1 MTTNKPAQKSKT
13 SPVPV
18 PVGEVNPVSGDAGY
32 ASLVTGS
39 AFPATFI
46 VSSYL
51 GGSTE
56 PYEILK
62 QLHKQA
68 DAVHQGDMAQVES
81 MLMHQAVA
89 LQSMFVDLAS
99 RAKTAQSL
107 QTVQCLTQ
115 LALRSQAGCR
125 NTLQTLA
132 EVKNPRQ
139 VAFVKQTNVAQTQ
152 QVNNGVR
159 PSARRAADARR
170 DDAGGNAQHSNPRK
184 PRVDP
189 GDHDQ
194 ADAAATRGAVRHAD
208 VDPLL
213 KDRRDFTGFFS
224 NISTGFTGRPG
235 SKAYEPWQAM

>member
-18 PVGEVNPVSGDAGY
+18 PVGEVNPVNGDAVY

-56 PYEILK
+56 PRDILK

-89 LQSMFVDLAS
+89 LQSMFADLAS
-99 RAKTAQSL
+99 RAKKAQSL

-152 QVNNGVR
+152 QVNNGVPP
-159 PSARRAADARR
+159 PSRVENINASPNELLVEEPHGRTKMDTRTKAKASRADSAVVAVD
-170 DDAGGNAQHSNPRK
+170 
-184 PRVDP
+184 RVDRP
-189 GDHDQ
+189 
-194 ADAAATRGAVRHAD
+194 A
-208 VDPLL
+208 
-213 KDRRDFTGFFS
+213 KRR
-224 NISTGFTGRPG
+224 R
-235 SKAYEPWQAM
+235 